1 MAKIILLNG
10 SPHPQGCTA
19 TALDEMIRIFDSEN
33 IETELIHVG
42 NKAIR
47 GCISCGYCE
56 KNGKCVFDD
65 DLVNEVA
72 PKFESADGLVVGL
85 PTDSLSEVRCI
96 TDHRTER
103 YYRLWTDSFTAL
115 IFQSI

>member
-42 NKAIR
+42 NKAFAAARETI
-47 GCISCGYCE
+47 GYPE
-56 KNGKCVFDD
+56 VESGIFTSFPDGK
-65 DLVNEVA
+65 
-72 PKFESADGLVVGL
+72 
-85 PTDSLSEVRCI
+85 
-96 TDHRTER
+96 
-103 YYRLWTDSFTAL
+103 
-115 IFQSI
+115 